1 MRLQT
6 LSNLFRIFLWDSR
19 RPCVS
24 VRSIKSKSWWN
35 SRCNAAIQLTNT
47 PWWERV
53 QERNLPLCQWGSAEK
68 LKSPQ
73 SKLSIEKTTSTLLQ
87 ITQPGKWCFVRT
99 HTLCILCV
107 VQLYIIN
114 NKIKIIML
122 QKKHYILLA
131 STNRIA
137 NKIAWKLFFLSISPC
152 CWLNKQ
158 IVPPQINAIDCSDIL
173 FLVVFAFQADKSI
186 LH

>member
-35 SRCNAAIQLTNT
+35 SRCNAAIQLTKHT
-47 PWWERV
+47 VVSV
-53 QERNLPLCQWGSAEK
+53 QEQNLPLCQWGSAEK

-87 ITQPGKWCFVRT
+87 ITQPGKWCFVLT

-131 STNRIA
+131 SINRIA
-137 NKIAWKLFFLSISPC
+137 NKIAWKLVFSKHFALLVEQTDSPSP
-152 CWLNKQ
+152 N
-158 IVPPQINAIDCSDIL
+158 
-173 FLVVFAFQADKSI
+173 
-186 LH
+186 